1 MTGKPLI
8 SVVIAA
14 WNAEESI
21 GIAITS
27 FLRQSYKNFELVI
40 VDDCS
45 TDRTPD
51 IVDDVRDSRV
61 QLHRLSKNSG
71 TATALLHGLEKA
83 SGEWIARQDA
93 DDLSHPFRLSMQ
105 LNAART
111 LGKEYILGS
120 SALLTGAARGLVS
133 KRVTHSQLH
142 AQLFFQS
149 PVIHSSVFAHRETFA
164 TCPYEP
170 RFIHVEDY
178 DFIERAVRGGL
189 KLFNLPVPLV
199 KYRVH
204 PGMKS
209 SLPGNAAKL
218 EAQEIHRRLL
228 SVLDIQPSELEA
240 DIHYGMATRSAGH
253 LFGRVGLSDV
263 IDWKDK
269 LAEQNSRLRVF
280 SRLQFG
286 QILANR
292 SRALLSALRPESRE

>member
-93 DDLSHPFRLSMQ
+93 DDLSHPLRLGIQ
-105 LNAART
+105 LKAART
-111 LGKEYILGS
+111 LGREYIVGS
-120 SALLTGAARGLVS
+120 TALLTGAARGLVS

-149 PVIHSSVFAHRETFA
+149 PMIHSSVFAHRETFA
-164 TCPYEP
+164 VYPYNP
-170 RFIHVEDY
+170 QVIHVEDY
-178 DFIERAVRGGL
+178 DFFERAVRGGL
-189 KLFNLPVPLV
+189 KLFNLPAPLV

-218 EAQEIHRRLL
+218 EAQAIQRRLL
-228 SVLDIQPSELEA
+228 SLLDIEPSGLEI
-240 DIHYGMATRSAGH
+240 DIHYGMATRSAEH
-253 LFGRVGLSDV
+253 LFGRVEASDV
-263 IDWKDK
+263 EAWRDK
-269 LAEQNSRLRVF
+269 LLRKIRVF
-280 SRLQFG
+280 SFVRASSFG
-286 QILANR
+286 QVVS
-292 SRALLSALRPESRE
+292 SRAKELLTHL